1 MKVPGPAPID
11 PIPPPLPIIRVE
23 GRVDLPVT
31 LKLGERLSAVVERA
45 LPDGRALLNFG
56 SFSLVA
62 RTSVELPEG
71 SPVQLTLER
80 FTPVMELRLVRAPVV
95 PGADDIARA
104 IATLIRDRAP
114 AGGASSVAGTLSG
127 ERLAAERIAAERIA
141 AERIGELAHPAWAGG
156 LVKLSNAIRVLQQ
169 ETGIG
174 AERMD
179 TPAAGETPRPPVAI
193 ARDVASAVRWSGLF
207 LEARAMMAA
216 RQIAPLAGQITTAV
230 DKFIALLGAMPVPPA
245 GTPAALVTST
255 ATQEIRQLLAAF
267 PGVPGGPVE
276 LAAAQFAAAQLAA
289 AQLAAEALASASS
302 PMVLREAILGRVVE
316 RAQDLLV
323 TLSDNAPEGLEK
335 TVHGMRRELA
345 EIKSAGRDAR
355 RVIAELTSH
364 ASSDRKAVLL
374 QMLAVARE
382 AGRADLAAGVEAAVK
397 LIESY
402 QGAALAP
409 SRSVSEEPFLLIP
422 LPVSTPGG
430 REVAELKVYYRGEG
444 GKPVFDTND
453 LSVSLLLRLSHLGRV
468 RADASIAP
476 FSVRCSMWVESPAV
490 QGFVD
495 RHIDKLRSSLA
506 EAGFKEVT
514 VTAALDARRVEQFH
528 DFRRPAAGPSKV
540 LDLNI

>member
-11 PIPPPLPIIRVE
+11 PIPPPLPVIRVE

-62 RTSVELPEG
+62 RTTVELPEG

-80 FTPVMELRLVRAPVV
+80 FTPVMELRLVREPVV
-95 PGADDIARA
+95 PGPDDIARA

-114 AGGASSVAGTLSG
+114 AVGGASVAGPLSA
-127 ERLAAERIAAERIA
+127 ERLADARLADARITVDRF
-141 AERIGELAHPAWAGG
+141 GELAHPAWAEG

-169 ETGIG
+169 EPGIG
-174 AERMD
+174 AERAG
-179 TPAAGETPRPPVAI
+179 TPAAGEAPRPPVAI
-193 ARDVASAVRWSGLF
+193 AREVASAVGWSGLF
-207 LEARAMMAA
+207 LEAQAVEAA

-230 DKFIALLGAMPVPPA
+230 DKLITLFGAMPVPPA
-245 GTPAALVTST
+245 GTPAALVTSA
-255 ATQEIRQLLAAF
+255 ATQEIRQLLASLQ
-267 PGVPGGPVE
+267 GVPGSPVE
-276 LAAAQFAAAQLAA
+276 LAA
-289 AQLAAEALASASS
+289 EAVVSDSS
-302 PMVLREAILGRVVE
+302 PMVQREAILGRVVE
-316 RAQDLLV
+316 RLRDLLV
-323 TLSDNAPEGLEK
+323 TLSDSAPEGLEK
-335 TVHGMRRELA
+335 TVQSMRRALA
-345 EIKSAGRDAR
+345 EIRSAGRDSR
-355 RVIAELTSH
+355 RVMAEFASH
-364 ASSDRKAVLL
+364 ASGDRKAVLL

-397 LIESY
+397 LVESY
-402 QGAALAP
+402 QGTALAP

-444 GKPVFDTND
+444 GKPVFDAND

-468 RADASIAP
+468 RADASIARL
-476 FSVRCSMWVESPAV
+476 SVRCSMWVETPAV

-495 RHIDKLRSSLA
+495 RHIDKLRASL
-506 EAGFKEVT
+506 EDAGFAEVA

-528 DFRRPAAGPSKV
+528 DFRRPLPGPSKV
-540 LDLNI
+540 LDVNI